1 MPMVNVIC
9 ENCEI
14 SSADFPLGT
23 SLNEIKNKVKPFVNH
38 QVLGALVNNK
48 VRELSYP
55 LFKPKKIS
63 FFDITHPIGQQM
75 YLRSLSFL
83 FYKALKD
90 LYPDSH
96 LMIKHS
102 ISGGKY
108 CEISHLPF
116 DINSEFIAQVK
127 KRMREIVDQDIPF
140 EREEMLTEDAIKIY
154 EQNNL
159 GEKKK
164 LFQSRNLI
172 YTSVYK
178 LENTVNYYYG
188 YLVPS
193 TAYLQVFHLEK
204 YYNGVLLQPPSRLS
218 PGKCVRVQ
226 KYDKLF
232 SVFQEH
238 KNWVR
243 ILGAPYVGDL
253 NEQVEAK
260 TVSNLIKVSEA
271 LHEKKLAHIADQIA
285 GHKDVKIILVSGPSS
300 SGKTTFSKRL
310 SVQLEVLGYKSVQVS
325 MDDYFVERE
334 ETPKDEH
341 GNYDFERPEA
351 LDIELFN
358 SQLSALLAGEEINMP
373 VFDFTSGSKTYPGKT
388 LKLRDD
394 TLLVIEGIHA
404 LNPMLTASIDN
415 KFKYKIFVS
424 ALTQISIDS
433 QNPIP
438 TTDNRLIRRIVRD
451 YRYRGYSALD
461 TLRRWQSVRRG
472 EEKYIFPFQEEADI
486 MFNSALLCE
495 LGVLKVYAEPILGE
509 VPENHPEYSEAIR
522 LMKFFTYFKR
532 ISEKEI
538 PPTSILREFFGGSSF
553 IY

>member
-1 MPMVNVIC
+1 MIKVIFQ
-9 ENCEI
+9 NCHI
-14 SSADFPLGT
+14 SEAEFAPGT
-23 SLNEIKNKVKPFVNH
+23 NLRQMSEVAKPQLKY

-48 VRELSYP
+48 VREMNYP
-55 LFKPKKIS
+55 LFKPKTVS
-63 FFDITHPIGQQM
+63 FFDITHPTGQQM

-90 LYPDSH
+90 LYPDSQ
-96 LMIKHS
+96 LLIKHS

-108 CEISHLPF
+108 CEINKLPCEL
-116 DINSEFIAQVK
+116 NNEVIAAIK
-127 KRMREIVDQDIPF
+127 KRMRELVELDIPF
-140 EREEMLTEDAIKIY
+140 EREEMLTENAIKLY
-154 EQNNL
+154 EERNL
-159 GEKKK
+159 TEKKK

-178 LENTVNYYYG
+178 LQETVNYYYG

-193 TAYLQVFHLEK
+193 TSYLQVFHIEK
-204 YYNGVLLQPPSRLS
+204 YYSGVILQPPSRQN
-218 PGKCVRVQ
+218 PAKCARVQ

-238 KNWVR
+238 KKWVS

-253 NEQVEAK
+253 NLYVDNK
-260 TVSNLIKVSEA
+260 NVGNLIKVSEA
-271 LHEKKLAHIADQIA
+271 LHEKKLALIADDIDQRD
-285 GHKDVKIILVSGPSS
+285 DVKIILVSGPSS

-310 SVQLEVLGYKSVQVS
+310 SVQLQVLGYKSVQVS

-334 ETPKDEH
+334 QTPLDEH
-341 GNYDFERPEA
+341 GNYDFECPEA

-358 SQLSALLAGEEINMP
+358 TQLSDLLKGKEIDMP
-373 VFDFTSGSKTYPGKT
+373 VFDFSQGRKTWPGK
-388 LKLRDD
+388 KLILEND
-394 TLLVIEGIHA
+394 TLVVIEGIHA
-404 LNPMLTASIDN
+404 LNPMLTASIDS
-415 KFKYKIFVS
+415 KFKYKVFVS
-424 ALTQISIDS
+424 ALTQISVDT

-438 TTDNRLIRRIVRD
+438 TTDNRLIRRIIRD

-495 LGVLKVYAEPILGE
+495 LGILKVYAEPILGE
-509 VPENHPEYSEAIR
+509 VPENQPEYSEAVR
-522 LMKFFTYFKR
+522 LLKFLSYFKR
-532 ISEKEI
+532 IPEKEI

-553 IY
+553 VY